1 MLVRDS
7 YYITKKGNKM
17 TKELYELKTV
27 ISKKYN
33 IDETKFQNDYDDLS
47 GQNWLKY
54 KDQNLQI
61 NLAFDSSKNSPN
73 KKFKVSIKQYKEYDS
88 IKLI

>member
-1 MLVRDS
+1 
-7 YYITKKGNKM
+7 M
-17 TKELYELKTV
+17 TKELYDLKTV

-61 NLAFDSSKNSPN
+61 NLAFDSTPNNSN
-73 KKFKVSIKQYKEYDS
+73 KKFKVSIKEYKEYDS
-88 IKLI
+88 IELI